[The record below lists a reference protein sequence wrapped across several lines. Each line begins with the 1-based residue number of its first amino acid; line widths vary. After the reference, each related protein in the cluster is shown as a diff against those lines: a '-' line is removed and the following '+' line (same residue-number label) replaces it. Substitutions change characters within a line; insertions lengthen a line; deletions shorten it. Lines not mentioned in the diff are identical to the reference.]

1 VSQDPTRPADVTG
14 GKFYGRVTEHGPLVE
29 APAGTPDVWICRRVA
44 DFPGGQA
51 PAASA
56 SGICSRCAAPIAY
69 NPARLPTVPPT
80 TPKVCMQCAR
90 IQPLPIEGGAS

>member
-1 VSQDPTRPADVTG
+1 VSDQADVFG
-14 GKFYGRVTEHGPLVE
+14 GKFYGRVTPDGPLLE

-51 PAASA
+51 PAGSA
-56 SGICSRCAAPIAY
+56 PAICSQCAAPIAY
-69 NPARLPTVPPT
+69 NPARDATVPPA

-90 IQPLPIEGGAS
+90 IHPLPIEGDPA